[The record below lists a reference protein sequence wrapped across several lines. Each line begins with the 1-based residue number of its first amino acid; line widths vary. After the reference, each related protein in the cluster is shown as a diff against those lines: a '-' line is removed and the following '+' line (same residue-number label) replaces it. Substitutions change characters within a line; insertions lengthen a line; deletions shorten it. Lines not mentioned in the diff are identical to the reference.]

1 MRRSEDS
8 LVSQRQGHV
17 TRAQVREAL
26 RATDYD
32 IDAAGRLLDQRRQI
46 SRVADYILDQ
56 RGLESGIGWPTRQEV
71 EGLLARTGNDEGA
84 VLSSLLRERRATVE
98 KMVEIIHTDSVSVE
112 MQPRLQRRSQVRFR
126 LFCQQVDKLLAV
138 ENLFIYGL
146 TVPPTAS
153 ERAHVEALY
162 GGEFDRSAARL
173 DCFLREVGAL
183 QRNLDELAPPDWRPS
198 RAELEGLVRELGGAP
213 AEAFLRALRRLAEAA
228 PKLGSPD
235 RETLGRYVRLGE
247 CDEEAS
253 LTFAQSVWKL
263 MGGATASK
271 AKEKPKSASARTRQP
286 PAKAAPPPRSRS
298 AAPAGKK
305 RGGKGATASA
315 PDPADTPGPSRAEAE
330 AVLLAVNPVGD
341 LTAATELLKR
351 VDVIHRQ
358 ISATFPLLRREDA
371 LWAASPAREARYLS
385 REPLSQEERK
395 EGESGAKHLL
405 RRLGAALESLKD
417 ILAVDEPAEPPQ
429 SKSAVLAA
437 LAEADA
443 RSAQPSG
450 VPRQSVREGLDAHA
464 FNLEGATRWVR
475 GVGSLLHRQAE
486 LGIESREEVEAAFED
501 HGQDPD
507 QTTAYME
514 QLGGLMATVGASLP
528 RVGRAD
534 AKAFLKLG
542 ADCASSAQLAS
553 LTTAC
558 LRGLSHLLGDAE
570 ALLSIGVKA
579 NALTADD
586 RCYLIESL
594 HRFAFA
600 DEARG
605 GDGSAPSTSPR
616 STPGEGDGDGNGGSD
631 GDSGGD
637 GAAGASD
644 EEVRTMVARA
654 IEYMRKVS
662 EVQVYL
668 ATFPELDQPSR
679 VAAAN
684 ALDAAGLDRK
694 KAGRAL
700 RDELR
705 KKREK
710 DMREA
715 YNRKRLLSE
724 AYKKG
729 RSPPS
734 MMVVETAAEQLQ
746 ASAPLRPP
754 VSPLKRAVCELSLGA
769 DGGERSKSPR
779 PFGQPRQTGHS

>member
-1 MRRSEDS
+1 MSTRASASPDTTPVLNELLGRTEAVRAELLPLLKRQKAVASARIPPAEEDLIGAMRRANNDAAWELRSMRRSEDS

-98 KMVEIIHTDSVSVE
+98 KMVEIIHTDS
-112 MQPRLQRRSQVRFR
+112 
-126 LFCQQVDKLLAV
+126 VDKLLAV

-605 GDGSAPSTSPR
+605 
-616 STPGEGDGDGNGGSD
+616 
-631 GDSGGD
+631 
-637 GAAGASD
+637 
-644 EEVRTMVARA
+644 
-654 IEYMRKVS
+654 
-662 EVQVYL
+662 
-668 ATFPELDQPSR
+668 ELDQPSR